1 MISRPSPAQAA
12 MGKRDTSQVEY
23 SRQPRL
29 TCRKI
34 EDDVET

>member
-1 MISRPSPAQAA
+1 MMPAIARA
-12 MGKRDTSQVEY
+12 GGRWANATPSQVEY